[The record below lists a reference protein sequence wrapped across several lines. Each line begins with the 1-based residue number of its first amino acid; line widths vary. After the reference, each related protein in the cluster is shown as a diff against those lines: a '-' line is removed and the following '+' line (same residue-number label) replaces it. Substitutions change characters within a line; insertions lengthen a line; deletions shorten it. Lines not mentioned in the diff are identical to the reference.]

1 MKTGSPASNAPCTQE
16 KVSIF
21 GSQQYRSG
29 DLTRAINQDMSYS
42 QKKKKIKGQIPSQ
55 AINKK
60 GNFHNP
66 NKAIVFSR
74 FS

>member
-16 KVSIF
+16 EVSIF

-42 QKKKKIKGQIPSQ
+42 QKKKKLRVKFLAKP
-55 AINKK
+55 
-60 GNFHNP
+60 
-66 NKAIVFSR
+66 
-74 FS
+74 